1 MCNRKL
7 SFICLIRISNDSF
20 DRVVN
25 PPKKYW
31 TESRYSI
38 PFFLHPVGSMSLNVL
53 DSCID
58 ENNPKKYKDIN
69 ANEFLIQRLK
79 DIGVL

>member
-1 MCNRKL
+1 
-7 SFICLIRISNDSF
+7 
-20 DRVVN
+20 
-25 PPKKYW
+25 
-31 TESRYSI
+31 
-38 PFFLHPVGSMSLNVL
+38 MSLNVL